1 MPKLSIEQR
10 YPIMVGDA
18 VIASI
23 ILVGCGG
30 TGSFLALHL
39 ARLAYDARARGLQ
52 IALTFVDH
60 DTVQSSNLGRQ
71 NFVPA
76 EVGQSK
82 AWALMQRYNRAFGLS
97 IAACSEP
104 YTAEMLQLAA
114 PERGHYLGLVLGC
127 VDNHLARTA
136 IHQALVD
143 RQRYQNRWW
152 WLDAGNSRH
161 AGQVLLGNSAKDRP
175 VISPLGFCTELPW
188 PSVQHPELLLPDPT
202 VEPQPVT
209 CAGLA
214 AAQSLMVNQA
224 VAAYAAQYV
233 YRLLA
238 LRNLDTYATYVDLQ
252 SGSARSL
259 GICRPKRR
267 RKKAA

>member
-10 YPIMVGDA
+10 YPIMIGDA
-18 VIASI
+18 TIAAI
-23 ILVGCGG
+23 VLVGCGG

-161 AGQVLLGNSAKDRP
+161 AGQVLLGTRPRTDRL
-175 VISPLGFCTELPW
+175 SRRWAFA
-188 PSVQHPELLLPDPT
+188 PSCHGPACSTP
-202 VEPQPVT
+202 
-209 CAGLA
+209 
-214 AAQSLMVNQA
+214 S
-224 VAAYAAQYV
+224 
-233 YRLLA
+233 
-238 LRNLDTYATYVDLQ
+238 
-252 SGSARSL
+252 
-259 GICRPKRR
+259 
-267 RKKAA
+267 